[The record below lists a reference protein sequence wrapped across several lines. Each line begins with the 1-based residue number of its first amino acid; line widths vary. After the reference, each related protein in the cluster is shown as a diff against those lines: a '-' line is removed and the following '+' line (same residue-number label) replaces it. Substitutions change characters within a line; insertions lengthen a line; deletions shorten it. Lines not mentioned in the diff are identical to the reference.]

1 MIKQGL
7 MMKKLFSSF
16 IFVLLAFT
24 SLSFAQLKIGYVD
37 SETIMQKLP
46 DAQDART
53 KLEELVSGWRTE
65 LIKMQSELKNKQ
77 SEYEKKKLIM
87 SEKIKKEKMDEINK
101 LSRSIDLFRD
111 RKFGA
116 RGELFVKQNELM
128 KPIQNKVF
136 NAIKDV
142 AAEEDLDFV
151 FDRTSD
157 VTLLYAKEKYDITN
171 LVLEKLK
178 LE

>member
-1 MIKQGL
+1 
-7 MMKKLFSSF
+7 MKKLFPVIIILLIVLSS
-16 IFVLLAFT
+16 
-24 SLSFAQLKIGYVD
+24 SLSAQLKIGYVD

-46 DAQDART
+46 DAQDARQ
-53 KLEELVSGWRTE
+53 KLDNMVSGWKTE

-77 SEYEKKKLIM
+77 ADFEKKNLIM
-87 SEKIKKEKMDEINK
+87 SEKIKKEKKDELLK
-101 LSRSIDLFRD
+101 LTRSIDLFRT
-111 RKFGA
+111 RKFGT
-116 RGELFVKQNELM
+116 RGELYLKQDQLM

-136 NAIKDV
+136 TAIKEV
-142 AAEEDLDFV
+142 AKDEDLDFV

-157 VTLLYAKEKYDITN
+157 VTLLFAKEKYDITN